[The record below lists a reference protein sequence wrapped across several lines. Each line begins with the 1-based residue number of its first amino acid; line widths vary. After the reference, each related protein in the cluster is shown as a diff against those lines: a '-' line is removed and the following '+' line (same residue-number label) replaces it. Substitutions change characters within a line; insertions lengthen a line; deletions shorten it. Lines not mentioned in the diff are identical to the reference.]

1 MLRIALPLLVT
12 LALGACQAADTEAT
26 VSRAQP
32 APEAGRAAVVP
43 AGACWA
49 TDRVP
54 ALTETR
60 FVVVEG
66 RSGLQPEETTLRPAE
81 DRLFAVPCPEQLDAE
96 LTASL
101 QRALSARGLYAGPIT
116 GTMDAE
122 TTEAVRRYQAP
133 QGLDSGVLSLD
144 AAQQMGLIAI
154 PRDRL

>member
-1 MLRIALPLLVT
+1 MLRFALPLLVT
-12 LALGACQAADTEAT
+12 LALGACQSAETEAA

-32 APEAGRAAVVP
+32 APEAGRAAALP

-54 ALTETR
+54 AQTETR
-60 FVVVEG
+60 FVAVAG
-66 RSGLQPEETTLRPAE
+66 QSGLQPEETTLRPAE
-81 DRLFAVPCPEQLDAE
+81 ERMFAVPCPGQMDAD

-116 GTMDAE
+116 GTMDAA

-154 PRDRL
+154 PRERL